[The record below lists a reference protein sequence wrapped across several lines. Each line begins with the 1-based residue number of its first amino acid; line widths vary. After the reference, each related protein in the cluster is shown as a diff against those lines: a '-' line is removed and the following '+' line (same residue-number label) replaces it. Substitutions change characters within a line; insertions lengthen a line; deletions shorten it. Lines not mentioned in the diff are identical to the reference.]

1 MDNNKSQVIH
11 FIGIGGIGM
20 SALARFYI
28 AKGRHVTGSDL
39 YASEITDGLVRDGV
53 AVRIG
58 VQRAVHLPKETNAVV
73 YTAATPSTNPELKA
87 AHKRGI
93 DVKTYAEAIGD
104 LTRQYRTI
112 TISGS
117 HGKSTTTALSALVL
131 EDGYYDPMV
140 IVGTKLN
147 EFGGSNFRNG
157 KGSYLVLE
165 ADEWNK
171 SFLNYQP
178 EIAIVTNIDAEHLDT
193 YGSVENVEQT
203 FHEYLEK
210 VPRHGKI
217 IANYDDERLRN
228 RAKKFGMKV
237 KWYSLKDPEAGI
249 VRSILRISGDHN
261 VSNALAALNCGR
273 VLGIAETHI
282 LQALSRFTGA
292 WRRFEFMGMH
302 NGVFVFNDYGHHPSE
317 ITATLAA
324 ARIRFPFRRIICVYQ
339 PHQYQRL
346 ANLWDGFI
354 GAFDLA
360 DHVLM
365 LPVYDV
371 AGRETDGAR
380 KSVNSEKLV
389 CELAGRGKRAE
400 HSVSFDHAKQWI
412 YNNSKDGDI
421 VMIMGAGD
429 IYDLAKDVVSVLT

>member
-1 MDNNKSQVIH
+1 
-11 FIGIGGIGM
+11 M

-28 AKGRHVTGSDL
+28 AKGHQVTGSDL
-39 YASEITDGLVRDGV
+39 HASEITDGLARDGV
-53 AVRIG
+53 KIRIG
-58 VQRAVHLPKETNAVV
+58 PQCAAHLPKEVHTVV

-87 AHKRGI
+87 AFKRGI
-93 DVKTYAEAIGD
+93 DAKPYAQVIGD

-131 EDGYYDPMV
+131 ENGYHDPTV

-157 KGSYLVLE
+157 RGTYLVLE

-171 SFLNYQP
+171 SFLHYQP

-193 YGSVENVEQT
+193 YGTVEQVEQA
-203 FHEYLEK
+203 FEEYLEK

-217 IANYDDERLRN
+217 IANRDNERLCN
-228 RAKKFGMKV
+228 VAKKFGMKV
-237 KWYSLKDPEAGI
+237 KWYSLKDSEAGI
-249 VRSILRISGDHN
+249 VRSVLRIPGDHN
-261 VSNALAALNCGR
+261 VSNALAALNLGR

-282 LQALSRFTGA
+282 LQALGRFTGA
-292 WRRFEFMGMH
+292 WRRFEFMGIR
-302 NGVFVFNDYGHHPSE
+302 NGAFVFNDYGHHPSE
-317 ITATLAA
+317 IMATLTA
-324 ARIRFPFRRIICVYQ
+324 ARQRFPFRRIVCVYQ

-346 ANLWDGFI
+346 AHLWDGFI
-354 GAFDLA
+354 NAFDLA
-360 DHVLM
+360 DHILM

-371 AGRETDGAR
+371 AGRETDSAR

-389 CELAGRGKRAE
+389 QKLATRGKHAE

-412 YNNSKDGDI
+412 HNNSKDGDV

-429 IYDLAKDVVSVLT
+429 IYDLAKEVVSVLT